1 MHKILFLTGMGIL
14 LAWVSFGQTVRG
26 RVEDEKTGKPVPF
39 VSVYVNNT
47 TIGALTDEKGAFSL
61 QVKPGRHEL
70 VVSSVGYE
78 PLIYALEGT
87 PPGALVFRL
96 RQKETVLAT
105 VSVKAKRDASWY
117 ENLRLFKDH
126 FLGRSKFA
134 TSCRIRNEN
143 KLVIFFDAEK
153 GVLQVKCDEPLE
165 IENPELGYTIV
176 YLLTEFQADLRG
188 GYTSFLGYPNFRP
201 MTGGKAKQRRW
212 ARRREEAYRGSAM
225 HFVRALRQRR
235 LEQEGFNLRRLLR
248 IPNPNRPTEAE
259 LQAVRDRIRA
269 GNILRPDDRDQQLL
283 SKASL
288 PKIIEKL
295 DTARVSY
302 DTYLV
307 AGPEYRLAFEG
318 YFQVV
323 FTGEKEEEAYVAA
336 QSMFRRRQPTF
347 QTSVI
352 SLRNPVILEENGA
365 FFEPLDVLF
374 EGYWGWEKMG
384 DMLPLDYGLR

>member
-1 MHKILFLTGMGIL
+1 MRRIGLMTGIWLLTAWAG
-14 LAWVSFGQTVRG
+14 LAQVVRG

-61 QVKPGRHEL
+61 TIKPGRQEL

-78 PLIYALEGT
+78 PLIYALEGKA
-87 PPGALVFRL
+87 PGSLVFRL
-96 RQKETVLAT
+96 RPKDTELAT

-117 ENLRLFKDH
+117 ENLRIFKDH

-134 TSCRIRNEN
+134 SSCKILNEN
-143 KLVIFFDAEK
+143 KLVIYFDTQK
-153 GVLQVKCDEPLE
+153 GVLRVKCDEPLE
-165 IENPELGYTIV
+165 IENPELGYTV
-176 YLLTEFQADLRG
+176 RYLLTEFQADLRG
-188 GYTSFLGYPNFRP
+188 GFTSFLGYPNFRP

-212 ARRREEAYRGSAM
+212 ARRREEAYKGSAM
-225 HFVRALRQRR
+225 HFVRALRNRR
-235 LEQEGFNLRRLLR
+235 LEEEGFNLRRLLR
-248 IPNPNRPTEAE
+248 LPNPNRPPEE
-259 LQAVRDRIRA
+259 EIQAVRDK
-269 GNILRPDDRDQQLL
+269 LRTGMPSTEQDQQLL
-283 SKASL
+283 NKAGL

-295 DTARVSY
+295 DTARVPY
-302 DTYLV
+302 PAYLTTT
-307 AGPEYRLAFEG
+307 GPEYRVAFEG

-336 QSMFRRRQPTF
+336 QSMFRRRQPTY
-347 QTSVI
+347 QTSVF
-352 SLRNPVILEENGA
+352 SLRNPVILEENGS

-384 DMLPLDYGLR
+384 DMLPLDYALR